1 MQNVPYLRTAQDLE
15 RKYKLYAIADL
26 EKNVQKNEEDIIKTN
41 NIIEDFAAQTI
52 GDIENLQNQIDGNIT
67 TYFFSGVPTL
77 SNQPASDWD
86 VTEYNTHLGDLYYDQ
101 NTGYAY
107 RFYYDSTNDTYGWQ
121 KLTDSDVTEA
131 LALANAAQDT
141 ADSKRRVFVTT
152 PTPPYDVGDI
162 WFKQDEDLYRCR
174 LARQEGDTYQSSD
187 WILATKYTD
196 DTAANNA
203 IAQLN
208 SYKTEV
214 ATTYSTKTE
223 LSTAT
228 DTINASISRVET
240 VANSKNKVFTS
251 EPTTPYHV
259 GDVYLKEVET
269 DGVTQ
274 NLIYVCQVER
284 LTGNYDEEDFMLQ
297 PSYASNVDLEL
308 TATDIRSSVAEIQAD
323 YVTNS
328 QLQQTSAGL
337 TIEINEAKAT
347 TTQNT
352 QTLNNMK
359 SNFSTA
365 GLEITSSLS
374 EFRSL
379 FNDKGVHIY
388 NQQTLL
394 AIFSP
399 KGTGV
404 KKLIVEQSIQLQNIK
419 ISKATKTTQRHGTI
433 PVIVG
438 DWLENLIE
446 SIDELE
452 VD

>member
-1 MQNVPYLRTAQDLE
+1 MQNIPYLRTAQDLE

-26 EKNVQKNEEDIIKTN
+26 EKNVQKNEKDIIKTN
-41 NIIEDFAAQTI
+41 TILEDFTAQTI
-52 GDIENLQNQIDGNIT
+52 GDIANLQDQIDGNIT
-67 TYFFSGVPTL
+67 TYFYSGVPTL
-77 SNQPASDWD
+77 SNLPASDWD
-86 VTEYNTHLGDLYYDQ
+86 SSEYNVHLGDLYYDQ

-107 RFYYDSTNDTYGWQ
+107 RFYYDSTNEVYGWQ

-162 WFKQDEDLYRCR
+162 WFKDDSDLYRCR
-174 LARQEGDTYQSSD
+174 LGKQSGDSYAFSD
-187 WILATKYTD
+187 WIIATKYTD

-203 IAQLN
+203 VAELN
-208 SYKTEV
+208 AYKTTVE
-214 ATTYSTKTE
+214 TTYATKTE
-223 LSTAT
+223 LSTSEN
-228 DTINASISRVET
+228 TINASISRVET
-240 VANSKNKVFTS
+240 VANGKSKVFTS

-269 DGVTQ
+269 DGIQQ
-274 NLIYVCQVER
+274 NLIYVCQTEK
-284 LTGNYDEEDFMLQ
+284 LTGNYDAEDFDLQ

-323 YVTNS
+323 YVTSS

-337 TIEINEAKAT
+337 TIEINEAKQTSTNNT
-347 TTQNT
+347 TAI
-352 QTLNNMK
+352 NNMR
-359 SNFSTA
+359 SSFTTA
-365 GLEITSSLS
+365 GLEITSNLS
-374 EFRSL
+374 DFRSL
-379 FNDKGVHIY
+379 FNEKGVEIY
-388 NQQTLL
+388 NYNTLL

-404 KKLIVEQSIQLQNIK
+404 KKLIVEDSIQLQNIK
-419 ISKATKTTQRHGTI
+419 VSKTNKTTSRHGTI
-433 PVIVG
+433 PVIVI

-446 SIDELE
+446 TIDELE